1 MAFKFSEM
9 ICVSEWETGTL
20 PVRPLNKTIQ
30 NVGGGDGGVSP
41 LPGFQ
46 QGVGRALCRAWAG
59 AMVGGGDNVAA
70 PCPLPICL
78 RVSSTA
84 AFLLTLESSP
94 RQKRSE
100 LEGSVKPSTVMEGCE
115 AWNVSPT
122 RWFSS

>member
-1 MAFKFSEM
+1 M
-9 ICVSEWETGTL
+9 
-20 PVRPLNKTIQ
+20 
-30 NVGGGDGGVSP
+30 
-41 LPGFQ
+41 
-46 QGVGRALCRAWAG
+46 
-59 AMVGGGDNVAA
+59 
-70 PCPLPICL
+70 CL

-100 LEGSVKPSTVMEGCE
+100 LEGSVKPSTVMDGCE